1 MRNLIQLI
9 IIILFVNTSF
19 AQQPCNDDVIMN
31 VKGKWK
37 KRSDANMKADK
48 NQAQIISRIDAVSK
62 LFQTAYPE
70 PKGIEAGWNRTMSG
84 NPAINNGP
92 VPYQFNSLYLDW
104 YCNPNLPKLMLAVET
119 GTWSYVFIND
129 LEWFMGDQYDQASVK
144 IEDNVAY
151 MLPKL
156 VGQWKGLSLYE
167 PSGNSRFNE
176 HRAVLITRNNLLP
189 YKPVSRLQYVHAL
202 EQKFENEKKIQIDLI
217 SKSSVKTDAQEE
229 LAKQQGLENIAK
241 NNRLDQVERRKASY
255 LKNYKTEKQNKEEQ
269 LRWTEKNYDDKIKAI
284 EALEKK
290 YTSEELVQPAIIDED
305 HDFKDFSTQEKGG
318 RMIVLINTAY
328 FNMQLPRYAPQF
340 MVLYWRSQNNAPSQ
354 NFKKQFEEN
363 FPVDK
368 LKEMIDK

>member
-1 MRNLIQLI
+1 
-9 IIILFVNTSF
+9 
-19 AQQPCNDDVIMN
+19 
-31 VKGKWK
+31 
-37 KRSDANMKADK
+37 
-48 NQAQIISRIDAVSK
+48 
-62 LFQTAYPE
+62 
-70 PKGIEAGWNRTMSG
+70 MSG